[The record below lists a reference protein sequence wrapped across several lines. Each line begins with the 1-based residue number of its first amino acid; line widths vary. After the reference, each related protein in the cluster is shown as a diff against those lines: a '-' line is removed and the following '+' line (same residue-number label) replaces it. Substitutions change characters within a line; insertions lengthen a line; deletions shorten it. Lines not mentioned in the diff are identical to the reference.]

1 MSDSEL
7 HHKIS
12 QNSTN
17 EKLDKNLEMKENS
30 RNTEES
36 SLHDDSSVQ
45 EEKCAEP
52 METCSKDSSSDHSV
66 PLAKSVKVTA
76 KSLSV
81 LTPKQTSKSKCD
93 TDTQGIDVTDRLDSS
108 KVEMTGAFVN
118 TDQTEKNGS
127 KCTSIY
133 EITLSEDKKK
143 QHDDTEHMSGS
154 KNLPEKDSYRGRP
167 RKDKQP
173 IRCEFCGRPF
183 NHASAYVIHRRVHT
197 GEKPFSC
204 QICSRA
210 FAQLSNL
217 RSHMKIHNINTT
229 PKRCNQYSSGYQT
242 RTILPNTKP
251 TAPESK
257 VSPVKV
263 TPESAND
270 SKNKIIDSSSRS
282 RQPVPCPICGK
293 IFPYKSVL
301 KIHLR
306 THSGERP
313 YSCRVCGKAFTQAC
327 TVRVHERVHW
337 SIKPYLC
344 AKCGKGFSQIGTLK
358 GHTCDGK
365 KETHATLKEME
376 LAGVVTFRCHLCKKC
391 FGTRDEY
398 DVHIQGHTDSQRFSC
413 VRCGRKY
420 GLRSELETH
429 LQYCVSMVLAKSLQ
443 SPVNLETK
451 HTGSC
456 QTFESAKPDITAPE
470 HSKLIRPNSVES
482 FKQENQSLSEKK
494 SLPDVQKRKKRR
506 SKQFPHTVVKSTC
519 TFDHQNNLGH
529 LNSFKAS
536 YFVALLNR
544 LDQRPDPRKYLCP
557 QCGRIFRHVGRLRAH
572 MLTHT
577 RGKSFTCGHCGK
589 VLENW
594 NKFWYHQRL
603 HKQRRGRF
611 ICPQCGQGFRF
622 VSVYKKHLQ
631 QHPELSTYTCSICP
645 LTFSND
651 VSLKNHK
658 KEWHRSSLPYL
669 CEYCGRGFTSYMILK
684 RHRVSHCLEKAQADV
699 PYVVD
704 EQNVMKPYEC
714 GKCTASFKTL
724 DLLFSHQLCHSPNGD
739 FRFSLSNGESH
750 GYEQLENE
758 RHAIPCK
765 SIQFNLNTREEMDH
779 SRLFISVHSDLD
791 SGQTLA
797 QLQKGVSEPQRML
810 TNSSSDSE
818 SSPLGTVCTDENFF
832 NNKESVQSRPVQNP
846 GQLVCTDCGATF
858 TFLSALHR
866 HYLEHARGLV

>member
-1 MSDSEL
+1 MQVTTKSLSGF
-7 HHKIS
+7 
-12 QNSTN
+12 TR
-17 EKLDKNLEMKENS
+17 EK
-30 RNTEES
+30 T
-36 SLHDDSSVQ
+36 
-45 EEKCAEP
+45 
-52 METCSKDSSSDHSV
+52 SKDS
-66 PLAKSVKVTA
+66 K
-76 KSLSV
+76 
-81 LTPKQTSKSKCD
+81 TSKGVNHK
-93 TDTQGIDVTDRLDSS
+93 RHSS
-108 KVEMTGAFVN
+108 KVKKPRASTKTVKTVSEA
-118 TDQTEKNGS
+118 S
-127 KCTSIY
+127 
-133 EITLSEDKKK
+133 TLPVDGKK
-143 QHDDTEHMSGS
+143 QYDSTEHKSGI
-154 KNLPEKDSYRGRP
+154 KDRPERDINSYRGRP

-204 QICSRA
+204 QVCNRA

-217 RSHMKIHNINTT
+217 RSHMKIHNIHST
-229 PKRCNQYSSGYQT
+229 PKRLPMQQSDKSQV
-242 RTILPNTKP
+242 RTILPNSPASTH
-251 TAPESK
+251 ESQVSQ
-257 VSPVKV
+257 VSPVSQVNV
-263 TPESAND
+263 TPDSTND
-270 SKNKIIDSSSRS
+270 SQNKITDSSARS
-282 RQPVPCPICGK
+282 RQPVPCPMCGK

-398 DVHIQGHTDSQRFSC
+398 DVHIQGHSDNQRYSC
-413 VRCGRKY
+413 DRCGQKY
-420 GLRSELETH
+420 GLRSELDTH
-429 LQYCVSMVLAKSLQ
+429 LKYCVSMLLAKTESDSQQLE
-443 SPVNLETK
+443 VKLETK
-451 HTGSC
+451 GTRSS
-456 QTFESAKPDITAPE
+456 QTVESSQPENTSPKPT
-470 HSKLIRPNSVES
+470 KLTRSSSVES
-482 FKQENQSLSEKK
+482 LKQENQSSSEKK
-494 SLPDVQKRKKRR
+494 SSPEAQKCKKRR
-506 SKQFPHTVVKSTC
+506 SKLASPAVVKSASTY
-519 TFDHQNNLGH
+519 DHQNNLGQ

-557 QCGRIFRHVGRLRAH
+557 QCGRLFRHVGRLRAH

-589 VLENW
+589 VLESW

-611 ICPQCGQGFRF
+611 ICPKCGQGFRF
-622 VSVYKKHLQ
+622 VSVYKEHLQ
-631 QHPELSTYTCSICP
+631 QHPELNTYTCPFCP
-645 LTFSND
+645 LTFSNA
-651 VSLKNHK
+651 VSLKNHQ
-658 KEWHRSSLPYL
+658 KEWHQSSMPHI
-669 CEYCGRGFTSYMILK
+669 CDFCSRGFASYVILK
-684 RHRVSHCLEKAQADV
+684 RHRVTHCLEKAQVDV

-704 EQNVMKPYEC
+704 VQPIMKPYEC

-750 GYEQLENE
+750 GYEQLNNE
-758 RHAIPCK
+758 LPHK
-765 SIQFNLNTREEMDH
+765 NIQFNSN
-779 SRLFISVHSDLD
+779 SR
-791 SGQTLA
+791 G
-797 QLQKGVSEPQRML
+797 KM
-810 TNSSSDSE
+810 
-818 SSPLGTVCTDENFF
+818 
-832 NNKESVQSRPVQNP
+832 
-846 GQLVCTDCGATF
+846 
-858 TFLSALHR
+858 
-866 HYLEHARGLV
+866 